1 MTLAPG
7 ARVVEFPIVNLRPLR
22 LAALFAFAACST
34 NPVTGRRELSLISE
48 SQEISMGLAA
58 AQDISASIGLVPDSG
73 LQQYVR
79 GLGLNLARTS
89 ERPQLPWSFTVIDDP
104 MVNAFALP
112 GGPIFVTRGIL
123 AHMNSEAEL
132 VSVLGHEIGHITA
145 RHSVSQM
152 SRAQLAQIGLVAAVI
167 VKPELMEFG
176 NLASQGL
183 GLLFMKFGRDD
194 ETQSDELGFKYMT
207 AAGYDPAQM
216 TAMFRTLGRLS
227 AGAQGR
233 VPEWMSTHPDPGNR
247 VQATERRIAATTLPA
262 NLKVERESFL
272 RRTDGLV
279 FGDNP
284 RQGYFREQLFLHPD
298 LRFQFNFPSGWKTAN
313 QMTQVV
319 GASQQ
324 EDAIV
329 VLTHAGEKTPS
340 AALTEFDAIEGVQAG
355 RSSSVSVNGLPAVSA
370 SFTASTQNGTL
381 RGWVTFVS
389 LDGGTFRLLTYT
401 SSDRFGAYDS
411 IMRTSV
417 NSFRRLTDQAALSV
431 QPARVA
437 LVRTT
442 RAMTIPEFDRAYP
455 SSISAVQLA
464 LINGLEPGATI
475 PSGTLMKRV
484 R

>member
-1 MTLAPG
+1 MK
-7 ARVVEFPIVNLRPLR
+7 FCLR
-22 LAALFAFAACST
+22 LTALAGVAALAACST

-48 SQEISMGLAA
+48 SQEISMGLGAA
-58 AQDISASIGLVPDSG
+58 KEISASIGVVPDSG

-89 ERPQLPWSFTVIDDP
+89 ERPQLPWSFTVADDP

-167 VKPELMEFG
+167 AKPELMEFG

-216 TAMFRTLGRLS
+216 TAMFRTLGRLT
-227 AGAQGR
+227 AGSQGR

-247 VQATERRIAATTLPA
+247 VQATERRIAAATLPA

-272 RRTDGLV
+272 RRTEGLV
-279 FGDNP
+279 FGENP

-313 QMTQVV
+313 QTTQVV

-329 VLTHAGEKTPS
+329 VLTHAGDKTPG

-355 RSSSVSVNGLPAVSA
+355 TSSNAAVNGLPAVSA
-370 SFTASTQNGTL
+370 SFTATTQNGTL

-389 LDGGTFRLLTYT
+389 LDDGTFRLLSYT
-401 SSDRFGAYDS
+401 SSGRFGAYDS
-411 IMRTSV
+411 MMRTSV
-417 NSFRRLTDQAALSV
+417 TSFRRLTDQAALSV

-437 LVRTT
+437 LVRTM
-442 RAMTIPEFDRAYP
+442 RAMTIAEFDRAYP
-455 SSISAVQLA
+455 SSIPGAQLA
-464 LINGLEPGATI
+464 LINGLDAGATI
-475 PSGTLMKRV
+475 PSGTLVKRV
-484 R
+484 TVR